1 MTYPLITDLAA
12 EGATIRVPV
21 IVSCRVLGVSRQAYY
36 AWRADPV
43 SQRDWDDAHLIN
55 AARDVHADDPEF
67 GYRLISD
74 ELVEQGFTAS
84 ENRVWRV
91 CSMTGIFS
99 VLSPK
104 RRGGKRPGPAVYDD
118 LVERDFTADRPNELW
133 LTDITEH
140 ATGEGKLYMCA
151 VKDVYSG
158 RIVGYSIDSRM
169 KASLAV
175 AALRNAVDRRGG
187 PSVVSGCI
195 VHSDRGSQF
204 RARKYT
210 RALADAGLVGS
221 MGRVASSA
229 DNAAMESWFALLQ
242 KNVLDRQRW
251 ATRGHLRLAIVTW
264 TERTYH
270 RRRRQR
276 RLGRLTPIEFETIY
290 STASAA

>member
-21 IVSCRVLGVSRQAYY
+21 IVSCRVLGVFRQAYY
-36 AWRADPV
+36 KWLANPV

-91 CSMTGIFS
+91 CSLAGIFS

-104 RRGGKRPGPAVYDD
+104 RRGGKRPGPAVHDD
-118 LVERDFTADRPNELW
+118 LVERDFTADRPNALW

-140 ATGEGKLYMCA
+140 PTSEGKLYLCA

-175 AALRNAVDRRGG
+175 AALRNAVDRGG
-187 PSVVSGCI
+187 GSSVVAGCI
-195 VHSDRGSQF
+195 VHSDRGSQGGF
-204 RARKYT
+204 NR
-210 RALADAGLVGS
+210 
-221 MGRVASSA
+221 SS
-229 DNAAMESWFALLQ
+229 Q
-242 KNVLDRQRW
+242 HLDDGGVQGWRQ
-251 ATRGHLRLAIVTW
+251 VTG
-264 TERTYH
+264 
-270 RRRRQR
+270 
-276 RLGRLTPIEFETIY
+276 LGRPVRCLRGCVVSGVRTGRCGRRCVRRGVRSPR
-290 STASAA
+290 AACSVSSGG

>member
-1 MTYPLITDLAA
+1 MTYPLITVLAV

-118 LVERDFTADRPNELW
+118 LVERDFTADRPNQLW

-140 ATGEGKLYMCA
+140 STGEGKA
-151 VKDVYSG
+151 VPVRRQG
-158 RIVGYSIDSRM
+158 R
-169 KASLAV
+169 L
-175 AALRNAVDRRGG
+175 LRA
-187 PSVVSGCI
+187 
-195 VHSDRGSQF
+195 DRGLQH
-204 RARKYT
+204 R
-210 RALADAGLVGS
+210 LADEGIFGG
-221 MGRVASSA
+221 GR
-229 DNAAMESWFALLQ
+229 AAQRGRPARRPQ
-242 KNVLDRQRW
+242 RGHRVHRAQRPRQPIPSPEVHPCPGRRW
-251 ATRGHLRLAIVTW
+251 A
-264 TERTYH
+264 
-270 RRRRQR
+270 
-276 RLGRLTPIEFETIY
+276 GRLDGAGGLER
-290 STASAA
+290 